1 MKKMLLAAA
10 LCAGILTFAN
20 ADFAEAADQQSEKV
34 TSITQVTDTDTQQM
48 STKRDDDD

>member
-34 TSITQVTDTDTQQM
+34 TSIVQTTDTQQM
-48 STKRDDDD
+48 STEYKEDKD